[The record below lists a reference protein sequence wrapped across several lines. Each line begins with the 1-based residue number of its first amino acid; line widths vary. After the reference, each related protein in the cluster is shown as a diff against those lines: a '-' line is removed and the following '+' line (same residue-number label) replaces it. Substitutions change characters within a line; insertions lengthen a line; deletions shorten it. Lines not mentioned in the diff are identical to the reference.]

1 MPRNV
6 SIRIS
11 QNDKQ
16 DYQRLV
22 RNAKAKIRR
31 VKKKYNRELSSSVE
45 LPSLSTF
52 KSRKQYNEWKNEIKS
67 FTSRGNT
74 KYQFVKNK
82 YDVTISKK
90 EVYELKE
97 LTKEAQRL
105 YDTSMPNVVDLKMN
119 KGSGTV
125 GQRMQQMK
133 TETLK
138 PREFNINNYR
148 SMVDVKRDFDRLRKK
163 NDDKYY
169 DELIERMRDNY
180 ISKLKYTY
188 HDDADSL
195 IKMLNEMPL
204 NHFYAL
210 FKINEGGVFDFDIY
224 DSEQSVKSFGS
235 VSTDGMPMDD
245 LLSAMMTEVESYN
258 QGNYDMDFANL
269 IN

>member
-1 MPRNV
+1 MISNV
-6 SIRIS
+6 TRFIDLNNQKFR
-11 QNDKQ
+11 
-16 DYQRLV
+16 V
-22 RNAKAKIRR
+22 R
-31 VKKKYNRELSSSVE
+31 
-45 LPSLSTF
+45 P
-52 KSRKQYNEWKNEIKS
+52 
-67 FTSRGNT
+67 
-74 KYQFVKNK
+74 
-82 YDVTISKK
+82 
-90 EVYELKE
+90 
-97 LTKEAQRL
+97 
-105 YDTSMPNVVDLKMN
+105 
-119 KGSGTV
+119 
-125 GQRMQQMK
+125 
-133 TETLK
+133 K
-138 PREFNINNYR
+138 PREDELLSSWLVRVARAHLTHTTSFTNMHFKEYKSNIIWQ
-148 SMVDVKRDFDRLRKK
+148 RDLDIWCP
-163 NDDKYY
+163 

-224 DSEQSVKSFGS
+224 DSEQSIKSFGS